1 MGWKWTINEK
11 HSLAGCKPNVSSH
24 YQCHL
29 LRCQAKLL
37 LNKLPLSQ
45 GKGAPNIAPPTK
57 ATRATPPF
65 EVDTCAVSPFNVAS
79 IVGYPTK
86 GASSFA
92 TTSSDAP
99 ISTTPSKAVKGPA
112 TGSTPT
118 ITHLSQHL
126 GRLGR
131 HCWLAG
137 QRSTAG
143 PGHSAFP

>member
-1 MGWKWTINEK
+1 MKSIHLQAANPMCPAITNAI
-11 HSLAGCKPNVSSH
+11 SFDVKPTSSPSH
-24 YQCHL
+24 KA
-29 LRCQAKLL
+29 RV
-37 LNKLPLSQ
+37 
-45 GKGAPNIAPPTK
+45 APNIAPPTK

-99 ISTTPSKAVKGPA
+99 ISTQPSKAVKGPA

-126 GRLGR
+126 GRLSR